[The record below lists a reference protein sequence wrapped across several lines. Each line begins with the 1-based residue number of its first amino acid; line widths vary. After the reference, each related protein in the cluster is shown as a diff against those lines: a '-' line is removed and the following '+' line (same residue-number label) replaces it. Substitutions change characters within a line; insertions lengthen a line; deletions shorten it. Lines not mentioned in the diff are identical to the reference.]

1 MNNYFY
7 SASQNVFI
15 ANGSQLLESGE
26 FSDAV
31 SVSDDVF
38 NEFFKSEFDGMR
50 RVGGIDGMPAW
61 ESIPPPTDEEI
72 KAIAIAS
79 AEQKKSRLMAGAMS
93 TISLW
98 QTELQLGIINDD
110 DRASL
115 IAWMKY
121 IQALNV
127 VDTSTAPDI
136 EWPVKSA

>member
-15 ANGSQLLESGE
+15 ANGSQLLETSE

-38 NEFFKSEFDGMR
+38 NEFFKSVFDGMR

-61 ESIPPPTDEEI
+61 ENIPPPTEEEI
-72 KAIAIAS
+72 KAIAIVS
-79 AEQKKSRLMAGAMS
+79 AEQKKARLIAEAMN

-98 QTELQLGIINDD
+98 QTELQLGIISDD
-110 DRASL
+110 DKTSL

-121 IQALNV
+121 IQALNSI
-127 VDTSTAPDI
+127 DTSTAPDI
-136 EWPVKSA
+136 EWLVKPE